1 MDELISL
8 FAFLITAALFT
19 RLVGFPLIERR
30 SDLETLTRLS
40 KLKEDK

>member
-1 MDELISL
+1 MAELISL
-8 FAFLITAALFT
+8 FAFLITTTLFI

-40 KLKEDK
+40 KLKEDQ